1 MNKAEI
7 LFQSDEKN
15 HNGDSFFTVKRARE
29 YYIYGE
35 RVGQDSI
42 FFVLLDRNTNKYA
55 LISEAKP
62 PLDER
67 ENTKVMLTTA
77 FGGSIDMDDKTPKE
91 ICQIEVLEESGF
103 EVPMDRITYVGK
115 TLASSQMSQM
125 ALGFL
130 VDVTGINK
138 TQKAEYEVGIS
149 DGQAAKDPDEFS
161 RNSVIW
167 MSSSELIENS
177 DWKSI
182 FIYTKTISSV
192 KNITDME
199 DF

>member
-55 LISEAKP
+55 LISESKP

-77 FGGSIDMDDKTPKE
+77 FGGSIDMKNKTPKE

-103 EVPMDRITYVGK
+103 NVPMDNIHYMNS
-115 TLASSQMSQM
+115 TLVSTQMSQM

-130 VDVTGINK
+130 VDVTDIRK
-138 TQKAEYEVGIS
+138 TQKAEYEQDVS
-149 DGQAAKDPDEFS
+149 DTQTIKDPDEFS
-161 RNSVIW
+161 RNSVKWLTRDEVIQ
-167 MSSSELIENS
+167 NG

-182 FIYTKTISSV
+182 YIVATAEFRQMV
-192 KNITDME
+192 
-199 DF
+199 